1 MEEKII
7 ELKNLTKCYDQFTAV
22 NQLNLSISKGEIF
35 GLLGPNG
42 AGKSTTILMMLGLS
56 EPTSGSITICRI
68 DPTRNPI
75 DVKRKVGYLPEN
87 VGFYN
92 DRTGLEN
99 LVLTAQLN
107 GYSYHEAFEKSK
119 VILQKVGLTDDAN
132 KKTSTYSRGM
142 RQRLGLAD
150 VLIKDS
156 EVIILDEPT
165 LGIDPT
171 GIQEFL
177 DLIVEL
183 SRKNGITVLF
193 SSHDLHQVQKVCDR
207 VGLLIGGKLIALGNL
222 NELSQ
227 QLFHTT
233 AYQVTAEIKWSDG
246 NHSIDRLK
254 AILKDTPGISAVI
267 QEKNNTYFFDCETEM
282 SSDIARLVVTSGGE
296 LTSLTK
302 KKYGLDE
309 IYYRYFEGGLNH
321 EQ

>member
-22 NQLNLSISKGEIF
+22 DQLNLSVFKGEIF

-56 EPTSGSITICRI
+56 EPTSGSITICGI

-87 VGFYN
+87 VGFY
-92 DRTGLEN
+92 DDLTGLEN
-99 LVLTAQLN
+99 LILIARLN

-119 VILQKVGLTDDAN
+119 ATLQKVGLTHDAG
-132 KKTSTYSRGM
+132 KKTSTYSLGM

-177 DLIVEL
+177 NLIVEL

-193 SSHDLHQVQKVCDR
+193 SSHELHQVQKVCDR
-207 VGLLIGGKLIALGNL
+207 VGLLVGGKLIALGNL
-222 NELSQ
+222 NELSR
-227 QLFHTT
+227 QLFHTA
-233 AYQVTAEIKWSDG
+233 AYQIMAEIKWSDG
-246 NHSIDRLK
+246 NHQIDRLK
-254 AILKDTPGISAVI
+254 AIFKDIPGISAVI
-267 QEKNNTYFFDCETEM
+267 QEKNNTYFFDCEAEI
-282 SSDIARLVVTSGGE
+282 SSDIARLVVASGGE
-296 LTSLTK
+296 LITLAK
-302 KKYGLDE
+302 KEYGLDE

>member
-22 NQLNLSISKGEIF
+22 DQLNLSVSKGEIF

-56 EPTSGSITICRI
+56 EPTSGSIAICGI

-75 DVKRKVGYLPEN
+75 DIKRKVGYLPEN

-99 LVLTAQLN
+99 IILIARLN
-107 GYSYHEAFEKSK
+107 GYSYHEALEKSK
-119 VILQKVGLTDDAN
+119 VIMQKTGLTHDAN

-150 VLIKDS
+150 VLIKDA

-207 VGLLIGGKLIALGNL
+207 VGLFVGGKLIALGNL

-227 QLFHTT
+227 QLFHTA
-233 AYQVTAEIKWSDG
+233 AYQIMAEIKWPDG
-246 NHSIDRLK
+246 NHPIDRLK
-254 AILKDTPGISAVI
+254 AILKDTQGISAI
-267 QEKNNTYFFDCETEM
+267 MQEENNTYFFDCETEM

-296 LTSLTK
+296 LISLTK